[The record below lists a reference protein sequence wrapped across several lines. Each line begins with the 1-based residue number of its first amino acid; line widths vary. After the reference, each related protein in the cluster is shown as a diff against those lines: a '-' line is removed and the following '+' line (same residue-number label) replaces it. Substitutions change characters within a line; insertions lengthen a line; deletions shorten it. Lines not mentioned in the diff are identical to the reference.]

1 MGCGDS
7 ELLAEMG
14 DGSDILGRMEK
25 AEVEVVAAA
34 VVVAFLPELAGAVPS
49 LASAGAVRV
58 KGAAGASYSGS
69 FTF

>member
-14 DGSDILGRMEK
+14 DGSDILGRIEE
-25 AEVEVVAAA
+25 EVEVVAA
-34 VVVAFLPELAGAVPS
+34 VVAVAFLPELAGAVPS
-49 LASAGAVRV
+49 LASADVVRV
-58 KGAAGASYSGS
+58 KGASGASDSLS